1 VKTSV
6 ITLIFSLLAT
16 MTFAGWSSS
25 GPTGGRIATVVVAPS
40 DPAIVWAGNAA
51 GAFRSTDG
59 GATWASVGGSLL
71 DVEYLAVH
79 PADANKAW
87 AATGSVDAARLYRTS
102 DGGATWIDSTDGL
115 PAIRPSA
122 LFVDPSNPD
131 TLYLGSHCDPN
142 GFGFGNG
149 ITPNGTSYSKTA
161 GVFKSTDGG
170 ATWTPSFAGLSGIT
184 QCVEE
189 LSIDPFSPWRLFI
202 TGPFIIANVGQSES
216 YDNGRTWEH
225 PTTPRPGLGVVFD
238 ARFPFTH
245 YGISGRLE
253 PSFLVSQDGGFTWSV
268 VPTNLLEAQTPT
280 RPTALSMDPERSR
293 IFLGTTKGLYRS
305 GNGGTVWAKTSLQDV
320 DVTALDFGGTP
331 RALFAGTSEGL
342 VEVLNR
348 GLGAPRPIDLHDPS
362 ANVVGLAVD
371 PSEPNIVYAS
381 ARNVGSLRNRV
392 FRSTDGGASWDR
404 LAGDDDVPKAD
415 VITVDGAGTVYASS
429 TATPSLTS
437 LYRRGRNETTWT
449 VIPNRAGSEIVADP
463 KKAGTVFLVK
473 DGGVQR
479 SRDGGATWSTVATLG
494 FLTHIAVDPSD
505 PRWVY
510 AGSDFQL
517 LRSSDGGDTWT
528 VVDNT
533 GTRVI
538 VVAPS
543 NGNVLYRLGANA
555 GQPRPERSDDR
566 GSTWRAIPLPDVV
579 LSQAIAVDPRNENSV
594 WVSAGSRLYHSADG
608 GTTWQKEAR
617 PFLTSI
623 APTILRFDPSGR
635 LHIAFPEHGV
645 WELTGD

>member
-1 VKTSV
+1 MKTLAAV
-6 ITLIFSLLAT
+6 LIFFLAT
-16 MTFAGWSSS
+16 AALAGWSSS

-40 DPAIVWAGNAA
+40 DSAVIWVGDAA
-51 GAFRSTDG
+51 GVFRSIDG
-59 GATWASVGGSLL
+59 GATWTNVSGPLV

-87 AATGSVDAARLYRTS
+87 AATGSVEAARLYRTS

-115 PAIRPSA
+115 PAIRPSG
-122 LFVDPSNPD
+122 LFIDPRNPD
-131 TLYLGSHCDPN
+131 TLYVGSHCDPN
-142 GFGFGNG
+142 GFGSGR
-149 ITPNGTSYSKTA
+149 ITPNSISYSKTA

-170 ATWTPSFAGLSGIT
+170 ATWTPSFAGLFGIT

-202 TGPFIIANVGQSES
+202 TGPFIIANVGHSES
-216 YDNGRTWEH
+216 YDNARTWEL
-225 PTTPRPGLGVVFD
+225 TATPRPGLGIVFD

-253 PSFLVSQDGGFTWSV
+253 PSFLVSQDGGFTWNT
-268 VPTNLLEAQTPT
+268 VPTNLLDEQN

-305 GNGGTVWAKTSLQDV
+305 GNGGTVWAKTNLQDV
-320 DVTALDFGGTP
+320 DVTALAFGGEP

-342 VEVLNR
+342 FAVLNR
-348 GLGAPRPIDLHDPS
+348 GLGAPRPIDLHDAT
-362 ANVVGLAVD
+362 ANVTGLAVD
-371 PSEPNIVYAS
+371 PSDPNIVYAGV
-381 ARNVGSLRNRV
+381 RTVGGFHGRV
-392 FRSTDGGASWDR
+392 FRSTDGGASWER
-404 LAGDDDVPKAD
+404 LPGDDDVVKAD

-429 TATPSLTS
+429 TAARSLTS

-449 VIPNRAGSEIVADP
+449 VIPNRASSDIVADP
-463 KKAGTVFLVK
+463 KTAGTVFLVA

-479 SRDGGATWSTVATLG
+479 SRDGGAMWSTVASLG
-494 FLTHIAVDPSD
+494 SLTHIAIDPTD

-517 LRSSDGGDTWT
+517 LRSTDGGDTWT
-528 VVDNT
+528 VVEPYPPHT
-533 GTRVI
+533 GTRAL

-566 GSTWRAIPLPDVV
+566 GATWHAIPLPDVV

-594 WVSAGSRLYHSADG
+594 WVSAGVRLYHSIDG
-608 GTTWQKEAR
+608 GTTWER
-617 PFLTSI
+617 VEGPFLTSN

-635 LHIAFPEHGV
+635 LHVAYPEHGV
-645 WELTGD
+645 WELTVE